1 MSVLLIAEHN
11 NKEVKPFTFNAISAA
26 SQINE
31 DVHVL
36 VIGSNSDEVAKQI
49 SQVPNVKKVLIAN
62 KMDMPDDVKVVDSAR
77 G

>member
-11 NKEVKPFTFNAISAA
+11 NSEYKPFTLNTISAA

-36 VIGSNSDEVAKQI
+36 VIGSNSDDVANLFLK
-49 SQVPNVKKVLIAN
+49 SR
-62 KMDMPDDVKVVDSAR
+62 M
-77 G
+77 

>member
-36 VIGSNSDEVAKQI
+36 VIGSGSDEVTKSI
-49 SQVPNVKKVLIAN
+49 SQVPNLNVLLSVL
-62 KMDMPDDVKVVDSAR
+62 KR
-77 G
+77 TF